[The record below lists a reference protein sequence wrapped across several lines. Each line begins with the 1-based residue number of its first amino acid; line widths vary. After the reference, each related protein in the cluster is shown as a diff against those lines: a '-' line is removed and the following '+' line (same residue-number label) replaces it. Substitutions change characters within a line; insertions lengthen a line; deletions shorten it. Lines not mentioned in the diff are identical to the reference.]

1 LISAEFKL
9 GGYGSGIQRDIRERQ
24 KEKEKKD
31 NITWCIIIY
40 VYYNTSLLQ
49 YFEADF

>member
-24 KEKEKKD
+24 KEKEKK
-31 NITWCIIIY
+31 NINL
-40 VYYNTSLLQ
+40 VHYNLCVQ
-49 YFEADF
+49 AGIAENN